1 MAPRSATVERMFASD
16 LMRDRPWA
24 EGLNQ
29 EQSAAVHHNGSPLLV
44 VAGAGSGKT
53 RTLVARVARLID
65 GGVAAERI
73 LLLTFSRRAAAEMVR
88 RVDRLVNT
96 QTSGRVWGGT
106 FHGISHRLLRRY
118 SPAVGLA
125 EGFTILDQAD
135 TEALFGMLRAE
146 RGLGEKGIR
155 FPKKETI
162 AAVYSR
168 VVNQQAKL
176 DEITSRHFPWCTE
189 HVDSMRRLF
198 RDYTVRKREHNVID
212 YDDLLLYWRALLESP
227 AAAAITTMFDQVLVD
242 EYQDT
247 NRIQADILAGMCVSA
262 MPTVVGDDAQAI
274 YGFRAAEVANMWEF
288 ETRFADT
295 KRITLDQNYRST
307 PQVLAVANAVMG
319 EAESGYEKNLWSVRR
334 DGPRPALVT
343 CHDEPT
349 QAEHICEQVLA
360 LRELGIPLRD
370 QAVLFRTSHHSA
382 GLEVELGRRNIPFVK
397 FGGLKFL
404 EASHVKDLTAMLRIA
419 SNPDDELAWNRV
431 LQLIPGV
438 GPATAQRMLQQAVA
452 KAEVAGGT
460 VVAAF
465 CELDFAVPSESRPI
479 LSELQGALRAVVAEP
494 EMPPAAQIDRLS
506 EFCSLVFDRRYED
519 ATVRLG
525 DIAQL
530 GKMASPHRTRSTFLA
545 DMALDPPNSTSDLA
559 GPPHLDE
566 DYLILSTIHSAK
578 GGEWRAVFVIH
589 ASDGNIPSD
598 MALGEPGGLAEER
611 RLFYVA
617 LTRAKDHLTV
627 TVPQRY
633 YHRRFGGDS
642 AHSYAPP
649 SRFVE
654 PARPHFEETT
664 AAPSIESAA
673 SIALVTDSDV
683 VGDFLESLWG

>member
-1 MAPRSATVERMFASD
+1 MFASD
-16 LMRDRPWA
+16 LVRDRRWA

-29 EQSAAVHHNGSPLLV
+29 EQSAAVHHDGGPLLV

-53 RTLVARVARLID
+53 RTLVSRVARLID
-65 GGVAAERI
+65 SGVPAERI
-73 LLLTFSRRAAAEMVR
+73 LLLTFTRRAASEMLR
-88 RVDRLVNT
+88 RVEHLVNT
-96 QTSGRVWGGT
+96 QTTGRVWGGT
-106 FHGISHRLLRRY
+106 FHGISHRLLRRF

-135 TEALFGMLRAE
+135 SEAMFGMLRAE

-162 AAVYSR
+162 AAIYSR

-176 DEITSRHFPWCTE
+176 DEVVGKHFPWCTD
-189 HVDSMRRLF
+189 HQDPIRTLF
-198 RDYTVRKREHNVID
+198 RDYTARKREQAVID

-227 AAAAITTMFDQVLVD
+227 AADAVAGMFDHVLVD

-247 NRIQADILAGMCVSA
+247 NRIQADILTGMCASA
-262 MPTVVGDDAQAI
+262 QPTVVGDDAQAI
-274 YGFRAAEVANMWEF
+274 YGFRAAEVENMWEF
-288 ETRFADT
+288 ESRFAGT

-307 PQVLAVANAVMG
+307 PQVLAVANAVMA
-319 EAESGYEKNLWSVRR
+319 EAETGYEKNLWSVRK
-334 DGPRPALVT
+334 DGPVPGLVT

-349 QAEHICEQVLA
+349 QAEYICEQVLA

-370 QAVLFRTSHHSA
+370 QAVLFRTTHHSA

-404 EASHVKDLTAMLRIA
+404 EAAHIKDLTSMLRIA
-419 SNPDDELAWNRV
+419 SNPEDELAWNRV
-431 LQLIPGV
+431 LQLIPGI
-438 GPATAQRMLQQAVA
+438 GPATAGRLLQKSIA
-452 KAEVAGGT
+452 KAEMDGSSVIE
-460 VVAAF
+460 AF
-465 CELDFAVPSESRPI
+465 CELDVPLPSEARPI
-479 LSELQGALRAVVAEP
+479 LSELQAALRDVTAEP
-494 EMPPAAQIDRLS
+494 ERPPAVQIDRLS
-506 EFCSLVFDRRYED
+506 DFCTQVFDRRYED
-519 ATVRLG
+519 AAVRLG

-530 GKMASPHRTRSTFLA
+530 GKMASPHNSRNTFLA
-545 DMALDPPNSTSDLA
+545 DLALDPPNSTSDLA
-559 GPPHLDE
+559 GAPHLDD

-598 MALGEPGGLAEER
+598 MSLGEPGGLDEER

-617 LTRAKDHLTV
+617 LTRAKDHLAV

-649 SRFVE
+649 SRFIE
-654 PARPHFEETT
+654 PARPHFEELT
-664 AAPSIESAA
+664 AAPSVESAA
-673 SIALVTDSDV
+673 AVTLVTDKDV
-683 VGDFLESLWG
+683 VGEFLEGLWG